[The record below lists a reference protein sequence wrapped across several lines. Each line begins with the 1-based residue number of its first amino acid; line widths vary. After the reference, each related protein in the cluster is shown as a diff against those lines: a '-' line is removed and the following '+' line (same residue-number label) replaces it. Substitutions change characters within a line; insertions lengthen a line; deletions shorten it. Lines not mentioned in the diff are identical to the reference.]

1 MGEPAEEARR
11 LISELQRA
19 RSLQERQRVLA
30 RLGDDYEALERTDD
44 SAARDVR
51 VAYAR
56 ALRDDPEVATDE
68 HLVRFLHAHITPE
81 DFAALPWDDADQVI
95 ALCELLYSVQHDSP
109 DSAERIEFLV
119 GQLLRQ
125 VLQKYER
132 ERRHE
137 SMFRLVR
144 FAPSLTTFTDAELF
158 RLRHRAYLYEMRRV
172 RRNRGVLYG
181 YLVLQ
186 AVLVLVVFPTLFVYS
201 ENGAIQRKLSVVA
214 GSTPPREAYREYSY
228 EDALYWSL
236 ITAGTVGYGDVT
248 PTTRLGRALAAVL
261 GLMGVLT
268 SGVVAGLVLKWIAP
282 RQLDG

>member
-1 MGEPAEEARR
+1 MDEPSDNARR
-11 LISELQRA
+11 LISAWRA
-19 RSLQERQRVLA
+19 SRSREERQRILA
-30 RLGDDYEALERTDD
+30 ALRESYDAIQGLD
-44 SAARDVR
+44 PEAAREVR
-51 VAYAR
+51 VAFLR
-56 ALRDDPEVATDE
+56 ALRDEPALYTDE
-68 HLVRFLHAHITPE
+68 HLLHFLHGHIYPE
-81 DFAALPWDDADQVI
+81 DFAALPWTDPDGVI
-95 ALCELLYSVQHDSP
+95 AFCELLYSVQLETP
-109 DSAERIEFLV
+109 RAAERIEFLV

-125 VLQKYER
+125 VLQAYER

-172 RRNRGVLYG
+172 RRNRRLLYG
-181 YLVLQ
+181 YLIMQ
-186 AVLVLVVFPTLFVYS
+186 ALLVLVLFPTLFVNS
-201 ENGAIQRKLSVVA
+201 ENGAIQRRLASA
-214 GSTPPREAYREYSY
+214 IGARPPDENYREYTY
-228 EDALYWSL
+228 EDGLYWSL

-261 GLMGVLT
+261 GVMGVLT